1 MFDSILRNGNFH
13 LIEMHVFGFSSIV
26 NLIMNASTVVN
37 VNTMGINQ
45 MQKKWVC
52 QFVILLWSRMQRSQL
67 IWENME
73 TKWIG
78 QQKVDRRKDTVEN
91 NNKNVQKKHE
101 DVNGIYDGI
110 TNDMPWS

>member
-1 MFDSILRNGNFH
+1 
-13 LIEMHVFGFSSIV
+13 
-26 NLIMNASTVVN
+26 
-37 VNTMGINQ
+37 
-45 MQKKWVC
+45 
-52 QFVILLWSRMQRSQL
+52 
-67 IWENME
+67 ME